1 MLTDLSWLENGKS
14 FPPAQEQYRLGEY
27 RRNDKLFHTK
37 IPHEWQASFS
47 SIARRLGKKQSEID
61 TIFNYQQ
68 LISRKTAD
76 FVCGEPPTIET
87 EQDTDR
93 IGKILGRQEFFIKLY
108 EAFIDVSRFGN
119 AVLKF
124 KGKTVTAVSPM
135 FWFPICDSSDLKTII
150 QHVIAYPIDPDE
162 SGNMRKLYVEIHEK
176 GRFTERLYSFGCGSV
191 GALLKEASHSTG
203 LDDFA
208 VQILTNVTCSSSLF
222 GISDYTAINSIV
234 EKLMW
239 RFSCIDNVLDKHAEP
254 SMSGPSS
261 AMDFDEKMGV
271 YYLNLGK
278 YFARDS
284 SESPDL
290 SYITWD
296 GNLESSFKEC
306 EMLFN
311 QLYILSEMGQAFA
324 DAGGG
329 DSSGTALKLRL
340 VSPRVKAARLAK
352 LNDSRVKNII
362 CTICRLNGVS
372 VECDGITLHWNDG
385 LPQDDAELIQVLSLA
400 VQNKIMSQ
408 YSAMKRLGLSDE
420 EVEAELE
427 QISEEQSA
435 AQPITL
441 GVIDHG
447 GENTA

>member
-1 MLTDLSWLENGKS
+1 
-14 FPPAQEQYRLGEY
+14 
-27 RRNDKLFHTK
+27 
-37 IPHEWQASFS
+37 
-47 SIARRLGKKQSEID
+47 
-61 TIFNYQQ
+61 
-68 LISRKTAD
+68 
-76 FVCGEPPTIET
+76 
-87 EQDTDR
+87 
-93 IGKILGRQEFFIKLY
+93 
-108 EAFIDVSRFGN
+108 
-119 AVLKF
+119 
-124 KGKTVTAVSPM
+124 
-135 FWFPICDSSDLKTII
+135 
-150 QHVIAYPIDPDE
+150 
-162 SGNMRKLYVEIHEK
+162 
-176 GRFTERLYSFGCGSV
+176 
-191 GALLKEASHSTG
+191 
-203 LDDFA
+203 
-208 VQILTNVTCSSSLF
+208 
-222 GISDYTAINSIV
+222 
-234 EKLMW
+234 
-239 RFSCIDNVLDKHAEP
+239 
-254 SMSGPSS
+254 
-261 AMDFDEKMGV
+261 
-271 YYLNLGK
+271 
-278 YFARDS
+278 
-284 SESPDL
+284 
-290 SYITWD
+290 
-296 GNLESSFKEC
+296 
-306 EMLFN
+306 MLFN

>member
-1 MLTDLSWLENGKS
+1 MLTDLSWLENGQV
-14 FPPAQEQYRLGEY
+14 FPPAQERKRLDEY
-27 RRNDKLFHTK
+27 RRNDMLFSTK
-37 IPHEWQASFS
+37 IPHEWQTSFS
-47 SIARRLGKKQSEID
+47 AIARRLGKNQSEID
-61 TIFNYQQ
+61 TVFNYQQ
-68 LISRKTAD
+68 LISKKTAD

-87 EQDTDR
+87 EQDTD
-93 IGKILGRQEFFIKLY
+93 KIIKALARLEFFTKLY

-124 KGKTVTAVSPM
+124 RDKNVTAVSPM
-135 FWFPICDSSDLKTII
+135 FWFPICDKSDLKSIAH
-150 QHVIAYPIDPDE
+150 HVIAYPVNPD
-162 SGNMRKLYVEIHEK
+162 SNGIMQSLYVEIHEK
-176 GRFTERLYSFGCGSV
+176 GRFTERTYGLNGASIGSMTDE
-191 GALLKEASHSTG
+191 KTHTTG
-203 LDDFA
+203 LEEFA
-208 VQILTNVTCSSSLF
+208 VQVLTNTTCSSSLF
-222 GISDYTAINSIV
+222 GISDYSIINSVV
-234 EKLMW
+234 EKLIW

-261 AMDFDEKMGV
+261 ALDYDEKFGV
-271 YYLNLGK
+271 SFLNLGK

-284 SESPDL
+284 EQSPDL
-290 SYITWD
+290 RYITWD
-296 GNLESSFKEC
+296 GNLESSFKEA

-324 DAGGG
+324 DAGGS

-362 CTICRLNGVS
+362 CILCQLNGIS
-372 VECDGITLHWNDG
+372 VDYDSLTLHWNDG
-385 LPQDDAELIQVLSLA
+385 LPTDETEQIQTLSLA

-408 YSAMKRLGLSDE
+408 YAAMKRLGISDA

-435 AQPITL
+435 VQPVTL
-441 GVIDHG
+441 GVIERG
-447 GENTA
+447 GNTA